1 MRTQGRDRLRARG
14 IAFATTAILAVS
26 AAPASAY
33 SVARD
38 WVATDYATGFPA
50 QRGNGVGPLGLAFD
64 GGGNLLVTD
73 NPAGSFYRVPP
84 GGGTAADS
92 FVTGGLGQPAGLAFG
107 LDGGLYM
114 DRPDRGKVDQI
125 DPANARVL
133 RTVASGMP
141 CPTGLA
147 TDPLSGDLFVSNK
160 CQGGAITR
168 VGPLGSASPSATP
181 YAAEPADGL
190 TFAPDGTLFAAAAAG
205 RVDRIEGTN
214 SPFAGSAT
222 KITDAPEV
230 DGIAYA
236 PASGGNPPY
245 LVVDRNTG
253 DVDRLDFDGR
263 MTPIL
268 TSGSRGDLVTV
279 GPDHCIYATL
289 RDRIVKLAPASGNCN
304 FAPPPGLVV
313 LGRRV
318 TGRRVL
324 DLVLRV
330 RARKRVRPGR
340 RFTYQIRVT
349 NKGPG
354 IAHKVIVHE
363 RLAKGLRFVR
373 LRHAKKTKCA
383 RKRRVIE
390 CGKTTLARRGSFT
403 LRVTVRAMRGKR
415 YRNVAVVGSK
425 DLDRAPG
432 NNRARNLTRIT
443 RRR

>member
-14 IAFATTAILAVS
+14 LALATTAILAVS

-33 SVARD
+33 SVAPD
-38 WVATDYATGFPA
+38 WVATDYATGFPS
-50 QRGNGVGPLGLAFD
+50 QPGNGAGPLGLAFD
-64 GGGNLLVTD
+64 AGGNLLVTD
-73 NPAGSFYRVPP
+73 NPAGRFYRVPP

-92 FVTGGLGQPAGLAFG
+92 FVTAGLGQPAGLAFG
-107 LDGGLYM
+107 LDGRLYM
-114 DRPDRGKVDQI
+114 NRPDRGKVDEI
-125 DPANARVL
+125 DPADARVL

-147 TDPLSGDLFVSNK
+147 TDPLSGDLLVSNK
-160 CQGGAITR
+160 CKGGTIMR
-168 VGPLGSASPSATP
+168 VGPLGSANPSATP
-181 YAAEPADGL
+181 YATEAADGL
-190 TFAPDGTLFAAAAAG
+190 TFAPDGTLFAAAAEG
-205 RVDRIEGTN
+205 RVGRIEGTN
-214 SPFAGSAT
+214 SPFAGKAT

-236 PASGGNPPY
+236 NGSGGNPPY
-245 LVVDRNTG
+245 LVVNRNSG
-253 DVDRLDFDGR
+253 DVDRLEFDGR

-289 RDRIVKLAPASGNCN
+289 KDRIVKLAPASGNCN
-304 FAPPPGLVV
+304 FAPPPGLGV

-330 RARKRVRPGR
+330 RARKRVRRGR

-349 NKGPG
+349 NRGPG

-363 RLAKGLRFVR
+363 RLATGLGFVR

-390 CGKTTLARRGSFT
+390 CGKTTLARR
-403 LRVTVRAMRGKR
+403 
-415 YRNVAVVGSK
+415 
-425 DLDRAPG
+425 
-432 NNRARNLTRIT
+432 
-443 RRR
+443 